1 MMARRVL
8 CNLCNMA
15 EGVPQNGNNRRC
27 LLWMHFEW
35 ILFGFIR
42 GWLHNFRVGLDLDE
56 IPVDTFG
63 GIRAGLQGLP
73 DLS

>member
-15 EGVPQNGNNRRC
+15 EGVPQNGTTAVVSFGC
-27 LLWMHFEW
+27 
-35 ILFGFIR
+35 ILNGSRSVLIR
-42 GWLHNFRVGLDLDE
+42 DWLHNFRVGLDFDE